1 MDRKTVDGISQ
12 KVMMNPALDAIGGSS
27 AKDIAMLLTAAVLA
41 VVALFSLIRFFELAW
56 KEIFGKGRGE

>member
-1 MDRKTVDGISQ
+1 
-12 KVMMNPALDAIGGSS
+12 MMNPALDAIGGSS